1 MSLDFLILKKQQFS
15 KLQKTSQSY
24 PVGSIKVTPM
34 SRSKLLVL
42 KILNIKILCFF
53 FSRIPQLVFCLKKDT
68 KEMTIYLFTI
78 IILNLSTLG
87 VIKVT
92 PSAIKITQFDGV
104 TLIGLWFRIFSK
116 KLIITYVKG
125 SYIT

>member
-1 MSLDFLILKKQQFS
+1 MSLDILILKKQQFS

-24 PVGSIKVTPM
+24 PVGSVKVTPM

-42 KILNIKILCFF
+42 KIFGF
-53 FSRIPQLVFCLKKDT
+53 FSRIPQLAFCLKKDT

-92 PSAIKITQFDGV
+92 PSAIKITPFDGV
-104 TLIGLWFRIFSK
+104 TLIGL
-116 KLIITYVKG
+116 
-125 SYIT
+125 